1 MIAFPST
8 FNVKNKKSL
17 NKLQLGSALRDLRKT
32 ISQHMMSYNYEK
44 DNTDTENN
52 YVELDSFWNN
62 WPGIEETN
70 RVKIVETV
78 IEDLQELGWNTK
90 TSFGGT
96 ALFIYSTKEPPKSCW
111 PDGMKFF
118 YTHMCIENYL

>member
-1 MIAFPST
+1 MINFPST
-8 FNVKNKKSL
+8 FNVKHKKSL
-17 NKLQLGSALRDLRKT
+17 NKLQVGSALRDLRKA
-32 ISQHMMSYNYEK
+32 IAQHMMSYNYEK
-44 DNTDTENN
+44 DDNDTENN
-52 YVELDSFWNN
+52 YFTLDSFWDN
-62 WPGIEETN
+62 WSGIGEPD

-111 PDGMKFF
+111 PDGM
-118 YTHMCIENYL
+118 